1 MISFVCEVGG
11 YSDIISTVNFT
22 SREELLSYVKRDID
36 CEYQE
41 LKEDRGDRIFTMYV
55 KIEPYNNGNYWIYI
69 MYR

>member
-55 KIEPYNNGNYWIYI
+55 KIEPYNNGDYWIYI